1 MEIERKYLMKLSL
14 LKKMKLFHVNFRR
27 EHGIIYGYVYYVFM
41 IMSVF
46 FIIIGSNYF
55 SGGYAFSTPEDA
67 LEMFSCGISYAIV
80 VDVVIPMICGLK
92 NWRKYLLPGTYQS
105 TTNRIAKE
113 ILQTEEFTC
122 PIPVADK
129 RKGKHPFLESANYFS
144 FYGQLIPKNEIKE
157 FEFDYSLYRDHR
169 SYIFHV
175 MLKNGC
181 SVKEIYTEA
190 ARLKKN
196 CEDLSVRKYLINCLT
211 NEGFEKKK
219 DFGEHYIKQNS
230 EE

>member
-1 MEIERKYLMKLSL
+1 MKLSL

-67 LEMFSCGISYAIV
+67 WEMFSCGISYAIV

-105 TTNRIAKE
+105 TTNRIAKK

-129 RKGKHPFLESANYFS
+129 RKGKHSFLESANYFS

-169 SYIFHV
+169 SYRIY
-175 MLKNGC
+175 NGYR
-181 SVKEIYTEA
+181 SYRRYKVFFYLLS
-190 ARLKKN
+190 LKKFWIVVIISVSLK
-196 CEDLSVRKYLINCLT
+196 LS
-211 NEGFEKKK
+211 GFSLYMLRALC
-219 DFGEHYIKQNS
+219 HIS
-230 EE
+230 LACSRRLVLR